1 MNSTRLSLLSS
12 GENSQRGKA
21 LFMVSIQNYDLIL
34 SNIFYTK
41 SMFNQIKQVMAII
54 CILSISSKES
64 GMPCPNYFCT

>member
-34 SNIFYTK
+34 SNMFYTK
-41 SMFNQIKQVMAII
+41 SMFNQNQT
-54 CILSISSKES
+54 SY
-64 GMPCPNYFCT
+64 GNYLYTLHF